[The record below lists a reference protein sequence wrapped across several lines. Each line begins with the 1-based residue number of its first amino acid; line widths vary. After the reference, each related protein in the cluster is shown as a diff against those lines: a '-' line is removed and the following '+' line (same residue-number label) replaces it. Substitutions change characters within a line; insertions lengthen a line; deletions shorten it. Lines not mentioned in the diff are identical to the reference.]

1 MNTISRNNFVRS
13 VFVFLLGWSFF
24 LLSLESRAASFDCRK
39 ASTQVENLIC
49 ADSALSGLDD
59 DLERAY
65 RSAKIGNSDVP
76 VNQRDWLLNVR
87 NQCTTNVC
95 LEVAYKSRLNTLK
108 GMTLCPVKEIDIL
121 GSWMREKNGFF
132 EEMMISYDHKTRNFN
147 SWLHHHPEMSG
158 NWEYVDCTIKI
169 FGPEKLNFEFKAKKL
184 KNNKLYLLDDETNEI
199 SIYKKIK

>member
-13 VFVFLLGWSFF
+13 VFVFLLGLSFF
-24 LLSLESRAASFDCRK
+24 FLSVESGAASFDCRK

-65 RSAKIGNSDVP
+65 RTAKIGNSDVR

-95 LEVAYKSRLNTLK
+95 LEVAYTNRLNALK
-108 GMTLCPVKEIDIL
+108 GMNRCPVKEMDIL
-121 GSWMREKNGFF
+121 GSWVRTKNGFF
-132 EEMMISYDHKTRNFN
+132 EEMMISYDNTNRNFY
-147 SWLHHHPEMSG
+147 SWLHHRPEMSG
-158 NWEYVDCTIKI
+158 NWKYEDCTIKI
-169 FGPEKLNFEFKAKKL
+169 FGPEELNFEFKAQKL
-184 KNNKLYLLDDETNEI
+184 KNNKLYLLDDETDEVL
-199 SIYKKIK
+199 IYKKIK